1 MYTLVFLDTETTGN
15 LPDDVLCQ
23 LAFKTNLPAQASG
36 ETYCELFKPA
46 KKIPPE
52 ASAITHITNKMVAD
66 KPAFQD
72 SKDYSRIKKLLEEKN
87 TVMVC
92 HNTEFDAGM
101 LKKEGIIPAN
111 TICTLRVARAL
122 DTKGVHPQYRL
133 QYLRYALEIEIE
145 AQAHN
150 ALGDVLVLEA
160 LFSRLLDAVKREHG
174 VNDQEAIEK
183 MIEISS
189 KPSILRTFN
198 FGKYNG
204 KSIAEVA
211 AFDLGYLD
219 WLLAQ
224 KLQNEANEIDWVYTL
239 KHYLKK

>member
-1 MYTLVFLDTETTGN
+1 
-15 LPDDVLCQ
+15 
-23 LAFKTNLPAQASG
+23 
-36 ETYCELFKPA
+36 
-46 KKIPPE
+46 
-52 ASAITHITNKMVAD
+52 
-66 KPAFQD
+66 
-72 SKDYSRIKKLLEEKN
+72 
-87 TVMVC
+87 
-92 HNTEFDAGM
+92 
-101 LKKEGIIPAN
+101 
-111 TICTLRVARAL
+111 
-122 DTKGVHPQYRL
+122 
-133 QYLRYALEIEIE
+133 
-145 AQAHN
+145 
-150 ALGDVLVLEA
+150 VLEA